1 METDISRASERYEP
15 VPMDDYQD
23 FQQAS
28 QFQQQSPMSF
38 QQFQPQLQPQ
48 SQSQPQYTPEK
59 KVDFFADIDKKAWI
73 LILVALILG
82 FFMGKT
88 MQPIILK
95 TM

>member
-1 METDISRASERYEP
+1 METDISRASDRYEP

-28 QFQQQSPMSF
+28 QFQQQPQVSF
-38 QQFQPQLQPQ
+38 QQFQPQPQ
-48 SQSQPQYTPEK
+48 TQYTPEK
-59 KVDFFADIDKKAWI
+59 KSDFFADIDKKAWI